1 MSKTFFN
8 RVPVMIVLGLG
19 IILSTAG
26 TAFTADPPEVR
37 NSYPYALL
45 SADSID
51 LGRLQAGGQGQGS
64 VTITNGG
71 RYELVISR
79 VRSSCGLLITTWPSQ
94 PLKTGEQGTISF
106 RYDTARPGPFVR
118 NIVVHTNAWQK
129 NLVIPVKGE
138 VLTANTK
145 ASD

>member
-1 MSKTFFN
+1 
-8 RVPVMIVLGLG
+8 MIVLGLG

>member
-1 MSKTFFN
+1 
-8 RVPVMIVLGLG
+8 MILLGLG
-19 IILSTAG
+19 MILSTAG
-26 TAFTADPPEVR
+26 TAFTAAPPEVR

-45 SADSID
+45 SADSLD
-51 LGRLQAGGQGQGS
+51 LGRLQAGGHGQGS

-71 RYELVISR
+71 RYDLVISR

-94 PLKTGEQGTISF
+94 PLKTGEQGTITF

-118 NIVVHTNAWQK
+118 NIVIHTNAWQK

-138 VLTANTK
+138 VLPANK
-145 ASD
+145 KPSD